1 MKTKISHAVA
11 IALLWFLGALMVLGC
26 EKKNDVVSQT
36 EKTDKINGVAF
47 LDIEETKRVAHG
59 SSIYGLPLTMHYGAA
74 YELVGAP
81 ISSQFK
87 AMHFGEGYSV
97 WG

>member
-1 MKTKISHAVA
+1 MKTKTSNAVV

-26 EKKNDVVSQT
+26 ETKNDLVSQT
-36 EKTDKINGVAF
+36 EKADKLGVAF
-47 LDIEETKRVAHG
+47 RGIEEAKRVAQG
-59 SSIYGLPLTMHYGAA
+59 SSIYGLPLTMYYGSAC
-74 YELVGAP
+74 ELVGAST
-81 ISSQFK
+81 SSQFK